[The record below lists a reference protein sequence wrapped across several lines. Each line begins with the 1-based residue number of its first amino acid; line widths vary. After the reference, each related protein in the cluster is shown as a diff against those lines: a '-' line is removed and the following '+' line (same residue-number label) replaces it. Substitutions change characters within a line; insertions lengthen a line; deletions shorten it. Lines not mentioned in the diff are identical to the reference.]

1 MESRQKNIN
10 NFWAYLL
17 VEELVRNHVTQFFIS
32 PGSRSTP
39 LTIAA
44 AENAG
49 AEKII
54 CFDERGAAYCALGYG
69 RATGRP
75 AVLICTSG
83 TAAANYFPAL
93 IEARQSQIPMIIIS
107 ADRPPELQASGANQ
121 TIDQSKLYQNY
132 PVWYFDYPCPDLS
145 IRPEMVLTTLDQAIH
160 RTLFPDPGPV
170 HLNLKFR
177 EPLEPSS
184 APFSAK
190 YRQSLKKWQQSSLPY
205 TDYRKSVVSP
215 ENSAIHE
222 LAGLLNRTRRGIL
235 VAGQLPDQRTEIL
248 LIDLAAKLH
257 WPVFADIT
265 SGIRQSL
272 SDLSMI
278 RYFDH
283 LLLSDKV
290 KKEIKPELIL
300 HIGRPLTSKRF
311 LQFVSRMPPGKYV
324 QISQNSERLDPG
336 HGITQRFQGTL
347 SSICK
352 DLSLMVKGQSDKK
365 WHHRLLALDQYIHQL
380 LAENSEESPEIT
392 EVTLP
397 GILSRQLIDGH
408 GLFLGNSMPVRDF
421 DMYSSGIPANSR
433 ITANRGASGIDG
445 TVASA
450 AGFAA
455 GLKKPVTL
463 VLGDLALI
471 HDLNSLALLATSAYP
486 VTVIV
491 INNQGGGI
499 FSFLP
504 VSGYPHV
511 FESYFATPH
520 NLTFR
525 QAAAMFGLRYIQT
538 ATVKEFVKHYKNI
551 LQRGKSALIEIR
563 TERENNFYL
572 HHDLQKHIRNSLDK
586 I

>member
-1 MESRQKNIN
+1 MESRLNNIN

-49 AEKII
+49 AVKKI
-54 CFDERGAAYCALGYG
+54 CFDERGAAFAALGYG

-93 IEARQSQIPMIIIS
+93 IEARQSRIPMLILT

-145 IRPEMVLTTLDQAIH
+145 IQPEMVLTTLDQAVY
-160 RTLFPDPGPV
+160 RSLFPDPGPV

-177 EPLEPSS
+177 EPLEPS
-184 APFSAK
+184 AVPFSAN
-190 YRQSLKKWQQSSLPY
+190 YRQSIKKWEKSSAPY
-205 TDYRKSVVSP
+205 TVYKQSLVIP
-215 ENSAIHE
+215 EKIITEE
-222 LAGLLNRTRRGIL
+222 LVGRLNRTRRGIL
-235 VAGQLPDQRTEIL
+235 VAGQLPDQNTGRA
-248 LIDLAAKLH
+248 LISLAEKLH

-265 SGIRQSL
+265 SGIRQHRT
-272 SDLSMI
+272 DLSMI

-283 LLLSDKV
+283 LLLSDKI
-290 KKEIKPELIL
+290 KKEIRPELIL

-311 LQFVSRMPPGKYV
+311 LKFISRMPPEEYV
-324 QISQNSERLDPG
+324 HLSQEFERLDPG
-336 HGITQRFQGTL
+336 HRVTKRFQGSL
-347 SSICK
+347 EHFCM
-352 DLSLMVKGQSDKK
+352 DLSLKVDGQSNKK
-365 WHHRLLALDQYIHQL
+365 WHHRLIMLDQYIHQL
-380 LAENSEESPEIT
+380 LTEKSEEDSELS
-392 EVTLP
+392 EVVLP
-397 GILSRQLIDGH
+397 VLPC
-408 GLFLGNSMPVRDF
+408 NS
-421 DMYSSGIPANSR
+421 SIS
-433 ITANRGASGIDG
+433 ANRGASGIDG
-445 TVASA
+445 TLACA

-463 VLGDLALI
+463 VLGDLALV
-471 HDLNSLALLATSAYP
+471 HDLNSLALLTSSAFP

-504 VSGYPHV
+504 VSKYPHV
-511 FESYFATPH
+511 FEPYFGTPH
-520 NLTFR
+520 QFTFK
-525 QAAAMFGLRYIQT
+525 QAAAMFGLRYSQPQ
-538 ATVKEFVKHYKNI
+538 TVKDFVHQYK
-551 LQRGKSALIEIR
+551 K
-563 TERENNFYL
+563 
-572 HHDLQKHIRNSLDK
+572 
-586 I
+586 

>member
-1 MESRQKNIN
+1 MESRRNNIN

-49 AEKII
+49 AVKKI
-54 CFDERGAAYCALGYG
+54 CFDERGAAFAALGYG

-93 IEARQSQIPMIIIS
+93 IEARQSRIPMLILT

-145 IRPEMVLTTLDQAIH
+145 IQPEMVLTTLDQAVY
-160 RTLFPDPGPV
+160 RSLFPDPGPV

-177 EPLEPSS
+177 EPLEPS
-184 APFSAK
+184 AVPFSAN
-190 YRQSLKKWQQSSLPY
+190 YRQSIKKWEKSSAPY
-205 TDYRKSVVSP
+205 TVYKQSLVIP
-215 ENSAIHE
+215 EKIITEE
-222 LAGLLNRTRRGIL
+222 LVGRLNRTRRGIL
-235 VAGQLPDQRTEIL
+235 VAGQLPDQNTGRA
-248 LIDLAAKLH
+248 LISLAEKLQ

-265 SGIRQSL
+265 SGIRQHRT
-272 SDLSMI
+272 DLSMI

-283 LLLSDKV
+283 LLLSDKI
-290 KKEIKPELIL
+290 KKEIRPELIL

-311 LQFVSRMPPGKYV
+311 LKFISRMPPEEYV
-324 QISQNSERLDPG
+324 HLSQEFERLDPG
-336 HGITQRFQGTL
+336 HRVTQRFQGSL
-347 SSICK
+347 KHFCM
-352 DLSLMVKGQSDKK
+352 DLSLKVDGQSNKK
-365 WHHRLLALDQYIHQL
+365 WHHRLIMLDQYIHQL
-380 LAENSEESPEIT
+380 LTEKSEEDSELS
-392 EVTLP
+392 EVVLP
-397 GILSRQLIDGH
+397 ILLSSHLMDGH

-421 DMYSSGIPANSR
+421 DMYSSGLPGNSS
-433 ITANRGASGIDG
+433 ISANRGASGIDG
-445 TVASA
+445 TLACA

-463 VLGDLALI
+463 VLGDLALV
-471 HDLNSLALLATSAYP
+471 HDLNSLALLTSSAFP

-504 VSGYPHV
+504 VSKYPHV
-511 FESYFATPH
+511 FEPYFGTPH
-520 NLTFR
+520 QFTFK
-525 QAAAMFGLRYIQT
+525 QAAAMFGLRYSQPQ
-538 ATVKEFVKHYKNI
+538 TVKDFVHQYKKYS
-551 LQRGKSALIEIR
+551 RTEKSTLIEIGTDR
-563 TERENNFYL
+563 KKNFSL
-572 HHDLQKHIRNSLDK
+572 HRDLQNIIRNNLEN